1 MTEKFEMLAF
11 LFCKQGITY
20 HVIIKEREFLFIDVV
35 LYPIFIHTLP
45 NTSLCVC
52 IIWGSFSSFMTSLL
66 RKIVLIRAQIVV
78 PSFSTFTCGTLFLI
92 AKSVLIV
99 QK

>member
-1 MTEKFEMLAF
+1 MTENFFEMLAF

-52 IIWGSFSSFMTSLL
+52 IICWSFSSFMTSLL
-66 RKIVLIRAQIVV
+66 RKIVLIRAQINNY
-78 PSFSTFTCGTLFLI
+78 GTLLWHI
-92 AKSVLIV
+92 YLWNPVLDC
-99 QK
+99 